1 MSDSKVPGR
10 RKGVCKNPD
19 CDLCMSRE
27 VQEIEPGEDFVCSE
41 CGCSLSEISGN
52 IKDIKRKSLST
63 AMIAVIASVAIIIAG
78 VVYWFGFRGGEKVAD
93 SELIENPGPGQDPS
107 PGQDPNG
114 GPDSTGGDTIIKT
127 PPITEP
133 QPTPGPEP
141 KQPVQQSG
149 SAKLTLGCG
158 TYDGP
163 VKNGKPD
170 GMGGTFTFNS
180 SYTLDLKDGQG
191 STVKLGRGDKII
203 STKFDNGKFVQG
215 EIIFANND
223 RKYVTGVSA
232 TL

>member
-41 CGCSLSEISGN
+41 CGCSLSEINGN
-52 IKDIKRKSLST
+52 IKDIKKKSLST

-78 VVYWFGFRGGEKVAD
+78 VIYWFGFRGGEKVAD
-93 SELIENPGPGQDPS
+93 SEPG
-107 PGQDPNG
+107 NG
-114 GPDSTGGDTIIKT
+114 GEVVVDSPKVDTERVDT
-127 PPITEP
+127 PVVGVTTPEDDNAKGKDDNKEP
-133 QPTPGPEP
+133 V
-141 KQPVQQSG
+141 KQTAPQSG
-149 SAKLTLGCG
+149 SGKLTLGCG

-180 SYTLDLKDGQG
+180 SYTLDLKDAQG